1 MDKFEELQA
10 VSWLDY
16 ITMECPEDC
25 TTCDS
30 LLTKERYI
38 CLKLS
43 FDSHSFLFGLD
54 YCPIIIYLD

>member
-16 ITMECPEDC
+16 IIMECPEDC

-30 LLTKERYI
+30 LETKERYV
-38 CLKLS
+38 
-43 FDSHSFLFGLD
+43 
-54 YCPIIIYLD
+54 